1 MLLKVF
7 WFLLVTFSGT
17 LMQSRPEWWWAV
29 AIAWVFA
36 AGLYF
41 YRNSR
46 WFYQRFRSNTR
57 YFFFP
62 IKRRSWARS
71 GLLLLSVCLIL
82 MVAIQQ
88 GWLPNGP
95 FVQWILLML
104 LPMGLSHLALH
115 AWGGPTWDLRI
126 KGYRVMVNH
135 LGFHQ
140 GSFDELQ
147 KAEVTESELR
157 LEGID
162 KTLTESV
169 RMADPEQL
177 AQLQKQLSDLVAVH
191 QEDAERR
198 KQLLRDFPKKLRT
211 TTTTELDRID

>member
-1 MLLKVF
+1 
-7 WFLLVTFSGT
+7 
-17 LMQSRPEWWWAV
+17 
-29 AIAWVFA
+29 
-36 AGLYF
+36 
-41 YRNSR
+41 
-46 WFYQRFRSNTR
+46 
-57 YFFFP
+57 
-62 IKRRSWARS
+62 
-71 GLLLLSVCLIL
+71 
-82 MVAIQQ
+82 
-88 GWLPNGP
+88 
-95 FVQWILLML
+95 
-104 LPMGLSHLALH
+104 
-115 AWGGPTWDLRI
+115 
-126 KGYRVMVNH
+126 MVNH